1 MTRAESIERI
11 VIAAHALTRVAAL
24 ATHND
29 APSAQWR
36 ALSIL
41 QKEGPQRVGELA
53 RTSRTTQPGVTRL
66 VGHLE
71 EIGLV
76 RRERDAEDSRVTV
89 VSITEAGAEAI
100 DGWRAQLGEALAP
113 LFEDLDD
120 DGWEALERASQ
131 ILTSRTAVGAG
142 VSR

>member
-11 VIAAHALTRVAAL
+11 VVAAHALTRVAAL

-41 QKEGPQRVGELA
+41 EKEGPQRVGELA
-53 RTSRTTQPGVTRL
+53 RTSRITQPGVTRL

-71 EIGLV
+71 DTGLV
-76 RRERDAEDSRVTV
+76 RRDRDPEDSRVTV
-89 VSITEAGAEAI
+89 VTITDAGTAAI
-100 DGWRAQLGEALAP
+100 DEWRTQLGTALAP
-113 LFEDLDD
+113 LFDDLDD
-120 DGWEALERASQ
+120 EGWEALERASR
-131 ILTSRTAVGAG
+131 ILTSRTAVAAGAT
-142 VSR
+142 R